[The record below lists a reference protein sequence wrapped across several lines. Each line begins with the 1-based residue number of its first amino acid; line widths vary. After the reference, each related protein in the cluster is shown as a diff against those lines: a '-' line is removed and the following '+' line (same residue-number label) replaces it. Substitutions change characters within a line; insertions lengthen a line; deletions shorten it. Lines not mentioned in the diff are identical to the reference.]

1 MLIDITVLLN
11 LMQVR
16 NGMLVVQQHMKKKKG
31 VGYSYLITKYK
42 VAQAEVNQYKWEDKG
57 GYNKICESKK
67 SKQENSRNFTMI
79 RH

>member
-1 MLIDITVLLN
+1 
-11 LMQVR
+11 MQVC
-16 NGMLVVQQHMKKKKG
+16 NGMLVAQQHMKKKR

-67 SKQENSRNFTMI
+67 SKQENSWNFTMI